1 MIKVYLQLAHNMLG
15 RVLVNYLLSVSRFE
29 INSGKF
35 LKISEAYLD
44 PVIPMTKRFSK
55 NSYLLLGGRYML
67 TSWNSAR
74 VAILSL
80 AEFFLCYMNTSPR
93 VENKNISTRAEI
105 KNTICSMFI
114 RHDRYCKWKPLINKL
129 WDSKNEETE
138 KHGKNSSCSQFC
150 TNNLFTA
157 IQYMLKVNNRN
168 CRTKCSKLTIC

>member
-44 PVIPMTKRFSK
+44 PVIPMMKRFSK
-55 NSYLLLGGRYML
+55 NSYLLLGGPYML

-74 VAILSL
+74 AAILSL

-93 VENKNISTRAEI
+93 VENKNISTQAEI

-150 TNNLFTA
+150 TNNLFAA
-157 IQYMLKVNNRN
+157 IAVL
-168 CRTKCSKLTIC
+168 